1 MVFQQQDWRNFMVP
15 KALGKGNIFYTRKL
29 FQGDQYDV
37 LDDGD
42 GFMNIYI
49 YMKTFQIV
57 HLEYVQLL
65 YVNYT
70 SHFTLK
76 IKRQIQM
83 INV

>member
-49 YMKTFQIV
+49 YENLSNCTP
-57 HLEYVQLL
+57 
-65 YVNYT
+65 
-70 SHFTLK
+70 
-76 IKRQIQM
+76 
-83 INV
+83 